1 GVDVRIITPYVPDK
15 WYVHMVT
22 RSHYKQL
29 LEAGVRIFEY
39 TPGFIHAK
47 MFVSDDTTAVV
58 GTPTSISAAFTCT
71 SSAGSPFICR
81 RWWHRSRTTS
91 CAPRISA
98 RRSPWRRFMRS
109 RRLCA
114 FCAPSCA
121 PSPPSCSRLS
131 LHPLRVDGL
140 REILAFGPRAGACG
154 KFFSLKLRPIS
165 RLFDCYQTKFL
176 SHYKTSHNYCMTNR
190 D

>member
-1 GVDVRIITPYVPDK
+1 
-15 WYVHMVT
+15 
-22 RSHYKQL
+22 
-29 LEAGVRIFEY
+29 
-39 TPGFIHAK
+39 
-47 MFVSDDTTAVV
+47 
-58 GTPTSISAAFTCT
+58 
-71 SSAGSPFICR
+71 
-81 RWWHRSRTTS
+81 
-91 CAPRISA
+91 
-98 RRSPWRRFMRS
+98 MRS

-114 FCAPSCA
+114 SCAPSCA

-131 LHPLRVDGL
+131 LHPIRVDGL

-190 D
+190 DFYRSLDFFIIKTIQAILKTPIPTHQRRIPDEKMDCFICQFDDDRLMLPVSLGMYAHTFRRLPQPDKQL